1 MPSYVLQKGE
11 RVSEIREYCGLCG
24 VTGRYGESVALVA
37 EGLLAMQHRGQEAAG
52 ILCDYEEGM
61 KLHKRNG
68 TVTEAMSDLPADWSN
83 PGIRAVMGHV
93 RYGTFGGTDVINAQ
107 PILVRMAGI
116 QVGIAHNGTI
126 SNAFSLRQ
134 ELQRQGAIF
143 MTNTDTEVV
152 LHLMSR
158 ELKNTGFNVRKAL
171 EIALRRLCGAYCLLI
186 MTPEGMFAVRDPLG
200 FRPLNLGRFRDGG
213 WIIASETIAFSVCGA
228 EYVREI
234 EAGEILFIAHGGDEL
249 ESERFGLDEKL
260 FNSRKGLAQCI
271 FEHVYFARPGS
282 YIFGDSVYSVR
293 IAMGRQL
300 AKEFPVKCD
309 LVAPVPDSGMF
320 AALGFARE
328 LNLPFD
334 MCFTRNHYIGRTFIN
349 PSSAKRAAMVMRK
362 LQPIPEAVKGKR
374 LCVVEDSIVRGTT
387 SRARIRALREAG
399 AKEIH
404 MRVCCPPHR
413 YGCYFG
419 IDFPEP
425 SALIARNYSVDE
437 IADQL
442 ELDSLK
448 YLSKDGM
455 LGCVTAHD
463 PDDYCTACFD
473 GEYPEEPPRRNEIN
487 KDEDNT
493 L

>member
-1 MPSYVLQKGE
+1 M
-11 RVSEIREYCGLCG
+11 SEIREYCGLCG
-24 VTGRYGESVALVA
+24 ITGHRKEPISLVA

-52 ILCDYEEGM
+52 ILCAYEEGM

-68 TVTEAMSDLPADWSN
+68 TVSEAMSDLPTYWSN
-83 PGIRAVMGHV
+83 LGIRAVMGHV

-107 PILVRMAGI
+107 PILVSMAGI
-116 QVGIAHNGTI
+116 QIGIAHNGTI

-134 ELQRQGAIF
+134 ELQNQGAIF

-158 ELKNTGFNVRKAL
+158 ELKNTGFNVKRAL
-171 EIALRRLCGAYCLLI
+171 EIALRRLRGAYCFLI
-186 MTPEGMFAVRDPLG
+186 MTPEGLYAVRDPLG
-200 FRPLNLGRFRDGG
+200 FRPLSLGRFQHGG
-213 WIIASETIAFSVCGA
+213 WIIASETIAFSVCSA

-234 EAGEILFIAHGGDEL
+234 EAGEILFIAHGVDEL
-249 ESERFGLDEKL
+249 ESERFSVDKEL
-260 FNSRKGLAQCI
+260 FGARDGLAQCI

-282 YIFGDSVYSVR
+282 YVFGDSVYSVR
-293 IAMGRQL
+293 IAMGKQL
-300 AKEFPVKCD
+300 AKEFPVECD

-320 AALGFARE
+320 AAIGFARE
-328 LNLPFD
+328 LSLPFD

-349 PSSAKRAAMVMRK
+349 PGSAKRAAMVMRK

-387 SRARIRALREAG
+387 SRARIKVLREAG

-413 YGCYFG
+413 FGCYFG

-442 ELDSLK
+442 GLDSLK

-455 LGCVTAHD
+455 LGSVTAHN
-463 PDDYCTACFD
+463 PKDYCTACFD
-473 GEYPEEPPRRNEIN
+473 GEYPVKPPIRDDIN
-487 KDEDNT
+487 
-493 L
+493 

>member
-1 MPSYVLQKGE
+1 M
-11 RVSEIREYCGLCG
+11 SEIREHCGLCG
-24 VTGRYGESVALVA
+24 IAGHRKEPVSLVA

-52 ILCDYEEGM
+52 ILCAYEQGM

-68 TVTEAMSDLPADWSN
+68 TVSEAMSDLPAYWSN
-83 PGIRAVMGHV
+83 LGIHAVIGHV
-93 RYGTFGGTDVINAQ
+93 RYGTCGGTDVINAQ
-107 PILVRMAGI
+107 PLLVRMAGI

-134 ELQRQGAIF
+134 ELQNQGAIF

-158 ELKNTGFNVRKAL
+158 ELKNTGFNVKKAL
-171 EIALRRLCGAYCLLI
+171 EIALRRLQGAYCFLI
-186 MTPEGMFAVRDPLG
+186 MTPEGLYAVRDPLG
-200 FRPLNLGRFRDGG
+200 FRPLNLGRFQNGG

-228 EYVREI
+228 TYVREI
-234 EAGEILFIAHGGDEL
+234 EAGEILFIANGVDEL
-249 ESERFGLDEKL
+249 ESERFSVDKEL
-260 FNSRKGLAQCI
+260 FSVRDGLAQCI

-282 YIFGDSVYSVR
+282 YVFGDSVYSVR

-300 AKEFPVKCD
+300 AKEFPVQCD

-320 AALGFARE
+320 AALGYARE

-349 PSSAKRAAMVMRK
+349 PGSAQRAAMVMRK

-419 IDFPEP
+419 IDFPEQ
-425 SALIARNYSVDE
+425 SELIARNYSVDE
-437 IADQL
+437 IANQL

-463 PDDYCTACFD
+463 ADDYCTACFD
-473 GEYPEEPPRRNEIN
+473 GDYPVKPPVRDDSNQEG
-487 KDEDNT
+487 DAQ
-493 L
+493 